1 MLKSLTEDRRARFLR
16 LRARCVEM
24 SRIANAVRGETAD
37 ASGAGHE
44 LRTPALDRLL
54 WVFLK
59 LLLSDQAIARFL
71 QAADEKQ
78 VGIKTLADLA
88 DIKARI
94 EKRRPAVP
102 EAERDADR
110 ILRSLADS
118 LATAQLRKDNLMKS
132 KGNAEFVSTELD
144 RLENKIAAV
153 TEMAIGETD
162 PDQMSSKIDAISEGI
177 SQTEATIRE
186 LQKITGMQADEAT
199 PSILDIG
206 HLTVRRRTSARL
218 MATMTDAKQEKTLA
232 GTDGV
237 SKATALPPHFP
248 PWAGKLAELYFSGT
262 TSMFVIHGNTFDVV
276 HAAPEPDT
284 RYVGLAD
291 FLAEQLFGR
300 WDLVIHYDLAR
311 GLRCAAG
318 SNSKRLQD
326 MVTTANKWIGDLR
339 QLPRDPTKGLLAI
352 DLLVQKNVMADPDD
366 RIRIA
371 VLIDHA
377 GYVAPSGDHLDLSE
391 QTHLVTLL
399 NWASSPYVK
408 RLNMAFVLID
418 PRLSSVAERLTG
430 NPHVASLEV
439 PLPDADERTA
449 FLTSQ
454 VAASGKT
461 IADFSD
467 YSIAELGKLTAGI
480 GLTDLEVL
488 VRSSLEGGRRL
499 DRGYFRELKKRLI
512 ERQAQGMLEFVE
524 PKWGLDTV
532 VGHEA
537 AKKRLLDDAELIK
550 RGEHDTVPMGYLFN
564 GPVGTGKSFLAT
576 CVAGSIGIPAVVL
589 KNFRSKYV
597 GETEGN
603 LERVL
608 GVMRSMG
615 PVVVIVDEADAM
627 LGDRDQG
634 GDSGV
639 GARIF
644 GLIAAQ
650 MGDTRYRGKIVW
662 MLLTAR
668 PDLLPID
675 LKRQGRA
682 EVHIPLFY
690 PTDDAEL
697 RVMLM
702 TLAKKVGHV
711 ARRGRSAGGDPPQA
725 GNLSGADIEGI
736 IGRAYRTSL
745 LAGSRAITKEALAH
759 ALANFMPST
768 QTLEREAQ
776 ELAAI
781 IECTDVEF
789 LPPAKQDKL
798 TQLGGREKLQERLT
812 AIKQI
817 LEQQ

>member
-1 MLKSLTEDRRARFLR
+1 MT
-16 LRARCVEM
+16 
-24 SRIANAVRGETAD
+24 
-37 ASGAGHE
+37 
-44 LRTPALDRLL
+44 
-54 WVFLK
+54 
-59 LLLSDQAIARFL
+59 
-71 QAADEKQ
+71 
-78 VGIKTLADLA
+78 
-88 DIKARI
+88 
-94 EKRRPAVP
+94 
-102 EAERDADR
+102 
-110 ILRSLADS
+110 
-118 LATAQLRKDNLMKS
+118 
-132 KGNAEFVSTELD
+132 
-144 RLENKIAAV
+144 
-153 TEMAIGETD
+153 
-162 PDQMSSKIDAISEGI
+162 
-177 SQTEATIRE
+177 
-186 LQKITGMQADEAT
+186 DEAK
-199 PSILDIG
+199 
-206 HLTVRRRTSARL
+206 V
-218 MATMTDAKQEKTLA
+218 LA
-232 GTDGV
+232 GTDGITRA
-237 SKATALPPHFP
+237 SALPPHFP

-276 HAAPEPDT
+276 RAGPESEP
-284 RYVGLAD
+284 RWIGLAD

-318 SNSKRLQD
+318 SNGKRLQQ
-326 MVTTANKWIGDLR
+326 MVEIANKWLGDLR
-339 QLPRDPTKGLLAI
+339 ALPRDPTKGLAAI
-352 DLLVQKNVMADPDD
+352 DLLVGKNVMADPEQ
-366 RIRIA
+366 RIRTAI
-371 VLIDHA
+371 LIDHA
-377 GYVAPSGDHLDLSE
+377 GYVAPSGDRLDLSE

-418 PRLSSVAERLTG
+418 PRLSSIAERLTN
-430 NPHVASLEV
+430 NPHVASIEV
-439 PLPDADERTA
+439 PLPSADERTA
-449 FLTSQ
+449 FL
-454 VAASGKT
+454 AAQAGT
-461 IADFSD
+461 DAAAFSD
-467 YSIAELGKLTAGI
+467 YSVAELGKLTAGI

-488 VRSSLEGGRRL
+488 VRSSREGGRRL
-499 DRGYFRELKKRLI
+499 DRNYFRELKKRLI

-524 PKWGLDTV
+524 PRWGLDTV

-537 AKKRLLDDAELIK
+537 AKRRLLDDAELIK
-550 RGEHDTVPMGYLFN
+550 RGELDTVPMGYLFC

-608 GVMRSMG
+608 GVLRSMG

-639 GARIF
+639 GARTF
-644 GLIAAQ
+644 GMIAAQ
-650 MGDTRYRGKIVW
+650 MGDTQYRGRIVW

-690 PTDDAEL
+690 PTSDDEL
-697 RVMLM
+697 RTMLLV
-702 TLAKKVGHV
+702 LAKKSGTSLAEADLPAEVPHK
-711 ARRGRSAGGDPPQA
+711 

-736 IGRAYRTSL
+736 VGRAYRASL
-745 LAGSRAITKEALAH
+745 LAGSRTITSASLTAALAG
-759 ALANFMPST
+759 FMPST

-789 LPPAKQDKL
+789 LPPSKRDKL
-798 TQLGGREKLQERLT
+798 EKFGGREKLQERLT

-817 LEQQ
+817 LDGQ

>member
-1 MLKSLTEDRRARFLR
+1 
-16 LRARCVEM
+16 M
-24 SRIANAVRGETAD
+24 SDGKT
-37 ASGAGHE
+37 
-44 LRTPALDRLL
+44 
-54 WVFLK
+54 
-59 LLLSDQAIARFL
+59 SDG
-71 QAADEKQ
+71 K
-78 VGIKTLADLA
+78 V
-88 DIKARI
+88 
-94 EKRRPAVP
+94 
-102 EAERDADR
+102 
-110 ILRSLADS
+110 
-118 LATAQLRKDNLMKS
+118 
-132 KGNAEFVSTELD
+132 
-144 RLENKIAAV
+144 
-153 TEMAIGETD
+153 
-162 PDQMSSKIDAISEGI
+162 
-177 SQTEATIRE
+177 
-186 LQKITGMQADEAT
+186 
-199 PSILDIG
+199 
-206 HLTVRRRTSARL
+206 
-218 MATMTDAKQEKTLA
+218 LA
-232 GTDGV
+232 GSDGV
-237 SKATALPPHFP
+237 SAATKLPAHFP
-248 PWAGKLAELYFSGT
+248 AWASKLAELYFSGT
-262 TSMFVIHGNTFDVV
+262 TSTFVLHGNTFDVV
-276 HAAPEPDT
+276 RADAS

-311 GLRCAAG
+311 GLRCTAG
-318 SNSKRLQD
+318 SNGKRLQE

-339 QLPRDPTKGLLAI
+339 ALPRDPTKALLAI
-352 DLLVQKNVMADPDD
+352 DLLVQKNVMADPGD
-366 RIRIA
+366 RIRTA
-371 VLIDHA
+371 VIIDHC
-377 GYVAPSGDHLDLSE
+377 GYVAPSGDHLDLAE

-430 NPHVASLEV
+430 NPHVASIEV
-439 PLPDADERTA
+439 PLPDEAERAA
-449 FLTSQ
+449 FLTAQ
-454 VAASGKT
+454 VAASGKELG
-461 IADFSD
+461 AVSD
-467 YSIAELGKLTAGI
+467 YTVPELGKLTAGI

-488 VRSSLEGGRRL
+488 VRSALEGTRRL
-499 DRGYFRELKKRLI
+499 DRHYFRELKKRLI

-550 RGEHDTVPMGYLFN
+550 RGELETVPMGYLFC

-639 GARIF
+639 GARVF

-650 MGDTRYRGKIVW
+650 MGDTKYRGKIVW

-690 PTDDAEL
+690 PSDDAEL

-702 TLAKKVGHV
+702 TLAKKSGT
-711 ARRGRSAGGDPPQA
+711 ALAEGDLPETIA
-725 GNLSGADIEGI
+725 HKGNLSGADIEGI
-736 IGRAYRTSL
+736 VGRAFRTSL
-745 LAGSRAITKEALAH
+745 LGGSRTITKDALTAALAG
-759 ALANFMPST
+759 FMPST

-789 LPPAKQDKL
+789 LPAPKRDKL
-798 TQLGGREKLQERLT
+798 ASLGGRERAQERLT

-817 LEQQ
+817 LEQR

>member
-1 MLKSLTEDRRARFLR
+1 MT
-16 LRARCVEM
+16 
-24 SRIANAVRGETAD
+24 
-37 ASGAGHE
+37 
-44 LRTPALDRLL
+44 
-54 WVFLK
+54 
-59 LLLSDQAIARFL
+59 
-71 QAADEKQ
+71 
-78 VGIKTLADLA
+78 
-88 DIKARI
+88 
-94 EKRRPAVP
+94 
-102 EAERDADR
+102 
-110 ILRSLADS
+110 
-118 LATAQLRKDNLMKS
+118 
-132 KGNAEFVSTELD
+132 
-144 RLENKIAAV
+144 
-153 TEMAIGETD
+153 
-162 PDQMSSKIDAISEGI
+162 
-177 SQTEATIRE
+177 
-186 LQKITGMQADEAT
+186 DEA
-199 PSILDIG
+199 
-206 HLTVRRRTSARL
+206 
-218 MATMTDAKQEKTLA
+218 KTLA
-232 GTDGV
+232 GTEGV
-237 SKATALPPHFP
+237 TKSTQLPAHFP
-248 PWAGKLAELYFSGT
+248 AWAAKLAELYFSGT
-262 TSMFVIHGNTFDVV
+262 TSMFVVHGNTFDVV
-276 HAAPEPDT
+276 RAGAD
-284 RYVGLAD
+284 RWVGLAD

-318 SNSKRLQD
+318 SNGKRLQE
-326 MVTTANKWIGDLR
+326 MVETSNKWLGDLR
-339 QLPRDPTKGLLAI
+339 ALPRDPTKGLAAI
-352 DLLVQKNVMADPDD
+352 DLLVQKNVMADDD
-366 RIRIA
+366 KRLRCA

-377 GYVAPSGDHLDLSE
+377 GYVAPSGDRLDLAE

-418 PRLSSVAERLTG
+418 PRLSSIAERLAN

-439 PLPDADERTA
+439 PLPDAAERGA
-449 FLTSQ
+449 FLEAQ
-454 VAASGKT
+454 VKASGKEVT
-461 IADFSD
+461 TFSD
-467 YSIAELGKLTAGI
+467 YSTAELGKLTAGI

-488 VRSSLEGGRRL
+488 IRSSLEGNRRL

-550 RGEHDTVPMGYLFN
+550 RGELETVPMGYLFC

-608 GVMRSMG
+608 GVLRSMG

-639 GARIF
+639 GARTF
-644 GLIAAQ
+644 GMIASQ
-650 MGDTRYRGKIVW
+650 MGDTQYRGKIVW

-690 PTDDAEL
+690 PVDDAEL
-697 RVMLM
+697 RTMILV
-702 TLAKKVGHV
+702 LAKKTGTTVNEADLPAEIAHK
-711 ARRGRSAGGDPPQA
+711 

-736 IGRAYRTSL
+736 VGRAFRTSL
-745 LAGSRAITKEALAH
+745 LAGSRTITKAALEAALAG
-759 ALANFMPST
+759 FMPST

-781 IECTDVEF
+781 IECTDIEF
-789 LPPAKQDKL
+789 LPPSKKARMD
-798 TQLGGREKLQERLT
+798 QLGGREKLQERLT

-817 LEQQ
+817 LEQR

>member
-1 MLKSLTEDRRARFLR
+1 MTDEAPPDAR
-16 LRARCVEM
+16 
-24 SRIANAVRGETAD
+24 
-37 ASGAGHE
+37 
-44 LRTPALDRLL
+44 
-54 WVFLK
+54 
-59 LLLSDQAIARFL
+59 
-71 QAADEKQ
+71 
-78 VGIKTLADLA
+78 
-88 DIKARI
+88 
-94 EKRRPAVP
+94 P
-102 EAERDADR
+102 EA
-110 ILRSLADS
+110 
-118 LATAQLRKDNLMKS
+118 K
-132 KGNAEFVSTELD
+132 
-144 RLENKIAAV
+144 
-153 TEMAIGETD
+153 
-162 PDQMSSKIDAISEGI
+162 
-177 SQTEATIRE
+177 TEAKT
-186 LQKITGMQADEAT
+186 EA
-199 PSILDIG
+199 
-206 HLTVRRRTSARL
+206 RTDRKP
-218 MATMTDAKQEKTLA
+218 DAKVLA
-232 GTDGV
+232 GSDGV
-237 SKATALPPHFP
+237 SRVTALPPHFP

-276 HAAPEPDT
+276 RAGGGIDSSGEP
-284 RYVGLAD
+284 RWIGLAD

-318 SNSKRLQD
+318 SSSRRLQQ
-326 MVTTANKWIGDLR
+326 MVELSNRWLGDLR
-339 QLPRDPTKGLLAI
+339 ALPRDPTKALAAI
-352 DLLVQKNVMADPDD
+352 DLLVQKNVMADPDQ
-366 RIRIA
+366 RIRTAI
-371 VLIDHA
+371 LIDHA
-377 GYVAPSGDHLDLSE
+377 GYVAPSGDRLDLAE

-408 RLNMAFVLID
+408 RLNMAFMLID
-418 PRLSSVAERLTG
+418 PRLSSIAERLTG
-430 NPHVASLEV
+430 NPHVAAIEV
-439 PLPDADERTA
+439 PLPTAEERTA
-449 FLTSQ
+449 FLTAQLPAGSD
-454 VAASGKT
+454 AGA
-461 IADFSD
+461 FSD
-467 YSIAELGKLTAGI
+467 YGAAELGKLTAGI

-488 VRSSLEGGRRL
+488 VRSAREGGRRL
-499 DRGYFRELKKRLI
+499 DRAYFRELKKRLI

-524 PKWGLDTV
+524 PRWDLATV
-532 VGHEA
+532 VGHDA
-537 AKKRLLDDAELIK
+537 AKRRLLDDAELLK
-550 RGEHDTVPMGYLFN
+550 RGELDTVPMGYLFC

-608 GVMRSMG
+608 GVLRSMG

-639 GARIF
+639 GARTF
-644 GLIAAQ
+644 GMIAAQ
-650 MGDTRYRGKIVW
+650 MGDTAYRGRILW

-697 RVMLM
+697 QTMLM
-702 TLAKKVGHV
+702 VLARK
-711 ARRGRSAGGDPPQA
+711 AGTELAEADLPSEIPHK

-736 IGRAYRTSL
+736 VGRAYRASL
-745 LAGSRAITKEALAH
+745 LAGSRRITRSALTA
-759 ALANFMPST
+759 ALDGFMPST

-789 LPPAKQDKL
+789 LPPAKRDKL
-798 TQLGGREKLQERLT
+798 DKLGGREKLQERLT

-817 LEQQ
+817 LDGQ

>member
-1 MLKSLTEDRRARFLR
+1 
-16 LRARCVEM
+16 
-24 SRIANAVRGETAD
+24 
-37 ASGAGHE
+37 
-44 LRTPALDRLL
+44 
-54 WVFLK
+54 
-59 LLLSDQAIARFL
+59 
-71 QAADEKQ
+71 
-78 VGIKTLADLA
+78 
-88 DIKARI
+88 
-94 EKRRPAVP
+94 
-102 EAERDADR
+102 
-110 ILRSLADS
+110 
-118 LATAQLRKDNLMKS
+118 
-132 KGNAEFVSTELD
+132 
-144 RLENKIAAV
+144 
-153 TEMAIGETD
+153 
-162 PDQMSSKIDAISEGI
+162 
-177 SQTEATIRE
+177 
-186 LQKITGMQADEAT
+186 
-199 PSILDIG
+199 
-206 HLTVRRRTSARL
+206 
-218 MATMTDAKQEKTLA
+218 MTDDAKVLA
-232 GTDGV
+232 GDDAGV
-237 SKATALPPHFP
+237 SGPGRAALPPHFP

-276 HAAPEPDT
+276 RAGTDAEP
-284 RYVGLAD
+284 RWVGLAD

-318 SNSKRLQD
+318 ASARRLSQ
-326 MVTTANKWIGDLR
+326 MVELANKWIGDLR
-339 QLPRDPTKGLLAI
+339 ALPRDPTRALAAI
-352 DLLVQKNVMADPDD
+352 DLLVAKNVMADPEQ
-366 RIRIA
+366 RIRTAI
-371 VLIDHA
+371 LIDHA
-377 GYVAPSGDHLDLSE
+377 GYVAPGGDRLDLAE

-418 PRLSSVAERLTG
+418 PRLSSIAERLTG
-430 NPHVASLEV
+430 NPHVAAIEV
-439 PLPDADERTA
+439 PLPTAEERTR
-449 FLTSQ
+449 FLAGQLPASSDAG
-454 VAASGKT
+454 AA
-461 IADFSD
+461 FSD
-467 YSIAELGKLTAGI
+467 YGAAELGKLTAGI

-488 VRSSLEGGRRL
+488 VRSAREGGRRL
-499 DRGYFRELKKRLI
+499 DRAYFRELKKRLI

-524 PKWGLDTV
+524 PRWGLSTV
-532 VGHEA
+532 VGHDA
-537 AKKRLLDDAELIK
+537 AKRRLLDDAELLK
-550 RGEHDTVPMGYLFN
+550 RGELDTVPMGYLFC

-576 CVAGSIGIPAVVL
+576 CVAGSIGVPAVVL

-608 GVMRSMG
+608 GVLRSMG

-644 GLIAAQ
+644 GMIAAQ
-650 MGDTRYRGKIVW
+650 MGDTQYRGRIVW

-697 RVMLM
+697 RTMLM
-702 TLAKKVGHV
+702 VLARK
-711 ARRGRSAGGDPPQA
+711 AGTELAEADLPGEIPHK

-736 IGRAYRTSL
+736 VGRAYRASL
-745 LAGSRAITKEALAH
+745 LAGSRAITRDALAA
-759 ALANFMPST
+759 ALAGFMPST

-781 IECTDVEF
+781 IECTDIEF
-789 LPPAKQDKL
+789 LPPAKRDKL
-798 TQLGGREKLQERLT
+798 DQLGGRQKLQERLT

-817 LEQQ
+817 LEGR